1 MIQATTRRVLVML
14 LNEFLK
20 EHRKV
25 EKLEAAVAD
34 LSAQLQ
40 KVSAQIEIKTPAM
53 RVAVENR

>member
-1 MIQATTRRVLVML
+1 ML

-20 EHRKV
+20 GHRKV